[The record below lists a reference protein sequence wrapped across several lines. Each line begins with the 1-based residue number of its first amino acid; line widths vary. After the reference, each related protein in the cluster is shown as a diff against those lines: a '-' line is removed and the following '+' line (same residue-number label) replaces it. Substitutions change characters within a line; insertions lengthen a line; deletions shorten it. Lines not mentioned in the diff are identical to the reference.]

1 MLPSLLPGRY
11 LVVDPGRA
19 SGWCLVERGGPSF
32 IGSQFAEVRLYAH
45 GEADSWT
52 EEVENVVRHA
62 RTSNAEALV
71 LELPGLGP
79 SLPPATVLGLGAALG
94 AWERAWRLS
103 RGAER
108 SVIVHIP
115 AMTWR
120 STVLGGGQR
129 PTEEW
134 KAAARAHLRAIGLD
148 IEGNEAPDA
157 VCLAEHALCSLDVAD
172 AVGVR
177 RLKQLGWAEPRGCW
191 VDGRFIAAEVA

>member
-1 MLPSLLPGRY
+1 MLPSVLPGRY
-11 LVVDPGRA
+11 LAVDPGRA
-19 SGWCLVERGGPSF
+19 SGWCLVERGEPLTLHAF
-32 IGSQFAEVRLYAH
+32 
-45 GEADSWT
+45 GEADAWT

-62 RTSNAEALV
+62 RASNAEALV

-94 AWERAWRLS
+94 TWERAWRLA
-103 RGAER
+103 RGADR

-120 STVLGGGQR
+120 STILGGGQR

-134 KAAARAHLRAIGLD
+134 KADARKHLRAVGLD
-148 IEGNEAPDA
+148 VEGNEAPDA

-177 RLKQLGWAEPRGCW
+177 RLRQLGWTEPRGCW
-191 VDGRFIAAEVA
+191 VDGRFRAAEVA